1 MSDVKDVNTENVY
14 ILLDTS
20 YFIFYRYYALVN
32 WWKLAMPEI
41 PLGNP
46 IENEEF
52 VNKFT
57 KTCINKIKEMPK
69 KLKLKNIKNK
79 NTNIKIIASLDCPRH
94 NIWRNNI
101 YDNYKETR
109 IYSSEFLGG
118 PFFKLG
124 INIIKEMKIP
134 TFHHNYLEADDIN
147 ALICKHLLNK
157 YDNIMIYIIA
167 SDMDYLQLVSE
178 KVKIMTLQ
186 YKDITTSKQ
195 CSGNAEFDLF
205 NKIISGDKSD
215 NISPVFK
222 KCNHS
227 TIVNYFNNKTL
238 FEEQLKVQGCEDIYK
253 RNKKLVDFNE
263 IPQDL
268 VLEFMT
274 TLTLMDTLI

>member
-1 MSDVKDVNTENVY
+1 MSDETTY

-32 WWKLAMPEI
+32 WWKLAMPEV

-46 IENEEF
+46 IQNEDF
-52 VNKFT
+52 VSKFT

-69 KLKLKNIKNK
+69 KLKLKNIKN
-79 NTNIKIIASLDCPRH
+79 IKIIASLDCPRH
-94 NIWRNNI
+94 DIWRNNI

-109 IYSSEFLGG
+109 IYDNDFLGS

-124 INIIKEMKIP
+124 INIIKEMNIP

-147 ALICKHLLNK
+147 ALICKYLLNK
-157 YDNIMIYIIA
+157 YNNIMIYIIA

-178 KVKIMTLQ
+178 KIKIMTLQ
-186 YKDITTSKQ
+186 YKDITSSKK
-195 CSGNAEFDLF
+195 CFGNAEFDLF
-205 NKIISGDKSD
+205 NKIIVGDKSD

-227 TIVNYFNNKTL
+227 SIVNYYNDKLL
-238 FEEQLKVQGCEDIYK
+238 FQEALKLQGCEEIYK
-253 RNKKLVDFNE
+253 RNKKLIDFNE
-263 IPQDL
+263 IPHDL
-268 VLEFMT
+268 ALEFMT
-274 TLTLMDTLI
+274 NLTL